1 METSATLHF
10 PFLSLSILVRIGNL
24 MKRRDC
30 EAETDR
36 SKSIIEEEYMEDM
49 EYGWGV
55 GSVVAM
61 LFVVGCMLFLPLVMG
76 PVAPP
81 SIPVLLLI
89 PVMLAAIL
97 IFLIHASKPHDH

>member
-1 METSATLHF
+1 
-10 PFLSLSILVRIGNL
+10 
-24 MKRRDC
+24 
-30 EAETDR
+30 
-36 SKSIIEEEYMEDM
+36 MEDM

-61 LFVVGCMLFLPLVMG
+61 LFVVGCLLFLPLVMG

-81 SIPVLLLI
+81 SFPVLLII
-89 PVMLAAIL
+89 PVVLAAVL